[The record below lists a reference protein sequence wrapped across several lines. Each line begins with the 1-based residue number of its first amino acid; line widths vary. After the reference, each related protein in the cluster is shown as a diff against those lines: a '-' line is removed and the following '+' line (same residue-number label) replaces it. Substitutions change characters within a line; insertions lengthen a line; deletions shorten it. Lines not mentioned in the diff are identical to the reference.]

1 MTDRGKRSVLGV
13 LVDVVDYDAAVE
25 RTVAA
30 ARNARPFAVSALAVH
45 GVMTGVL
52 DPEQRF
58 RLNRLDLV
66 VPDGRPVR
74 FALNL
79 VHRARLDDQVRGT
92 TFVWRLLERAA
103 DERLPVF
110 FYGSRPDTLS
120 KLEKRVLAREPHTV
134 IAGIRPSLFGEAD
147 SAAQDRI
154 VAEIAASGARLVF
167 VGLGCP
173 RQEVFVSEL
182 RERVGVPM
190 LAVGAAF
197 DYIAGSLREPP
208 DLLREWGLEWLWRL
222 ALEPGRL
229 WRRYITLNPAFV
241 ALLALQALRLWRP
254 DATGVSPEPL
264 ERLEA

>member
-1 MTDRGKRSVLGV
+1 MTDGGKRSVLGV
-13 LVDVVDYDAAVE
+13 LVDAVDYDVAVE

-30 ARNARPFAVSALAVH
+30 ARARRPFAVSALAVH

-52 DPEQRF
+52 DAEQRF
-58 RLNRLDLV
+58 RLNGLDLA
-66 VPDGRPVR
+66 VPDGQPVR

-79 VHRARLDDQVRGT
+79 VHRSRLDDQVRGT

-120 KLEKRVLAREPHTV
+120 KLEKRVRAHRPGV
-134 IAGIRPSLFGEAD
+134 IIAGMRPSLFGAAD
-147 SAAQDRI
+147 RAAQDRI
-154 VAEIAASGARLVF
+154 VAEIAASEARLVF

-197 DYIAGSLREPP
+197 DYIAGSLSEPP
-208 DLLREWGLEWLWRL
+208 ELVRASGLEWLWRL
-222 ALEPGRL
+222 TLEPRRL
-229 WRRYITLNPAFV
+229 WRRYVTLNPAFV
-241 ALLALQALRLWRP
+241 ALLALQTLRLWRP
-254 DATGVSPEPL
+254 NSTGVSPQPL
-264 ERLEA
+264 EAIEA